1 MEKLTDSNKQL
12 MEHSQIG
19 IHQQAQ
25 FPISNVCFNADNT
38 KQSLPIPEM
47 IEMLKN
53 LAACNEKSYKWEQST
68 NKLKTILET
77 DPNKVQLMQIID

>member
-1 MEKLTDSNKQL
+1 MTN
-12 MEHSQIG
+12 SQIG
-19 IHQQAQ
+19 IQHQQSQ
-25 FPISNVCFNADNT
+25 QQQQYSMTNVCLNGSNA

-77 DPNKVQLMQIID
+77 DPNKKQLMEIID